1 MSTTKRL
8 IFQTIA
14 TPKEDLRAQEI
25 DYGRCDLDQSGL
37 MIFEDRLGIGKKLL
51 TYL

>member
-1 MSTTKRL
+1 MPTTKRL
-8 IFQTIA
+8 IIQKIA

-25 DYGRCDLDQSGL
+25 DYGRCDLNRGGL
-37 MIFEDRLGIGKKLL
+37 MTLKDRLGIGKKLL